1 MNYNE
6 TSQWAADL
14 GSGYSSI
21 RPLGEGGM
29 GTLYRAHKDS
39 LDVDVVIK
47 RVKQKFKGRMDERAE
62 ANILKT
68 LKHKYLPRIYDVIES
83 PSGYVYTIMDM
94 IPGENMQNYVK
105 THGPVSQ
112 KLAYRWACQLCEVI
126 AYLHSQVPPIL
137 HCDIKPSNIMI
148 TPNEDICVIDFNTSL
163 VFSKGVLAIGATPG
177 YAAPEQYTRPGASPD
192 TIETVPLEETMPLRG
207 YKDAFAYQNVRSNK
221 GPSGRGVSNS
231 VTAAQ
236 ATNAGG
242 YGTISKR
249 TDVYGIGATLYYAIT
264 GQQPGHSLK
273 DVRPIT
279 SYKLKFSRSFL
290 LIIARAMK
298 KRQEERFCDAQEML
312 RALQDIHAIDGRYKK
327 VVHSQRVVAAVS
339 LVLAVSG
346 TLAILFGVQ
355 RIGVERYAAYDALV
369 RKGRTAADEMRFDE
383 AEQDLQQAIAIY
395 DDQLEAY
402 VEQAVLLYRQ
412 GKYQECIDAVE
423 TTQSRELK
431 YYSRQSVAN
440 LYNVAAEAYYELESY
455 ESAATMYQ
463 KAIGYSPDILS
474 YYQGETT
481 ALIQLGDYS
490 GADEVLAEMAKAV
503 PDAEQSGAYQVVQS
517 ELLRKQ
523 GDLPDALDAARKAI
537 GSADGND
544 QLARAYRLAASICE
558 DIGDSMLSEEINL
571 LNQGIEQLPDGYY
584 NALAGQLASAYIR
597 QAEATGNPG
606 YQKDALRTYQQL
618 EKNGNTTLEVRL
630 NIAMLQYQLHD
641 FSKAIDGIFYP
652 YHEDLKDVFQEM
664 PLGNASAMMNQGLSI
679 WKGKWSGKGHATH
692 VSGIIGADFDNG
704 KGICGVAPNAKLYG
718 VDWSDSPLYR
728 TIDKK
733 KPTFGDGS
741 NLYCMKIAMLYLVVE
756 KQCQVI
762 NISQSAFGVEVRC
775 NASNNNDD
783 AINVINKFNEEFASF
798 LKYVRE
804 LSKMEFIICKCANN
818 DNNHDL
824 FFSKDADD
832 DFNLP
837 YILHHKK
844 FISISAARIRNV
856 LRDKATG
863 QYTIVFTPMI
873 SAQNGI
879 MDVFMSAES
888 QNYEASIVSATCVSC
903 PDLKVS
909 NNRISNLVFTANQPL
924 RIDIQLDYHDYC
936 SMEVK
941 AYGNQV

>member
-14 GSGYSSI
+14 GSGYSAI

-148 TPNEDICVIDFNTSL
+148 TPADDICVIDFNTSL

-221 GPSGRGVSNS
+221 DPSGRGVSNS

-290 LIIARAMK
+290 LIIARAMM

-474 YYQGETT
+474 YYQGEAT

-571 LNQGIEQLPDGYY
+571 LNQGIEQLPDRYY

-641 FSKAIDGIFYP
+641 FSKAMEMLQALKKDYP
-652 YHEDLKDVFQEM
+652 KDYRVYKWLAFVQGELDLQNGASYTKT
-664 PLGNASAMMNQGLSI
+664 LGYYETAAE
-679 WKGKWSGKGHATH
+679 
-692 VSGIIGADFDNG
+692 
-704 KGICGVAPNAKLYG
+704 
-718 VDWSDSPLYR
+718 LYR
-728 TIDKK
+728 AEQA
-733 KPTFGDGS
+733 S
-741 NLYCMKIAMLYLVVE
+741 
-756 KQCQVI
+756 
-762 NISQSAFGVEVRC
+762 GVYDPQMDELDRM
-775 NASNNNDD
+775 ARNNW
-783 AINVINKFNEEFASF
+783 
-798 LKYVRE
+798 
-804 LSKMEFIICKCANN
+804 
-818 DNNHDL
+818 
-824 FFSKDADD
+824 
-832 DFNLP
+832 
-837 YILHHKK
+837 
-844 FISISAARIRNV
+844 
-856 LRDKATG
+856 
-863 QYTIVFTPMI
+863 Q
-873 SAQNGI
+873 
-879 MDVFMSAES
+879 
-888 QNYEASIVSATCVSC
+888 
-903 PDLKVS
+903 
-909 NNRISNLVFTANQPL
+909 
-924 RIDIQLDYHDYC
+924 
-936 SMEVK
+936 
-941 AYGNQV
+941 

>member
-14 GSGYSSI
+14 GSGYSAI

-148 TPNEDICVIDFNTSL
+148 TPADDICVIDFNTSL

-221 GPSGRGVSNS
+221 DPSGRGVSNS

-290 LIIARAMK
+290 LIIARAMM

-474 YYQGETT
+474 YYQGEAT

-490 GADEVLAEMAKAV
+490 GADEVLAELAKAV

-641 FSKAIDGIFYP
+641 FSKAMEMLQALKKDYP
-652 YHEDLKDVFQEM
+652 KDYRVYKWLAFVQGELDLQNGASYTKT
-664 PLGNASAMMNQGLSI
+664 LGYYETAAE
-679 WKGKWSGKGHATH
+679 
-692 VSGIIGADFDNG
+692 
-704 KGICGVAPNAKLYG
+704 
-718 VDWSDSPLYR
+718 LYR
-728 TIDKK
+728 AEQA
-733 KPTFGDGS
+733 S
-741 NLYCMKIAMLYLVVE
+741 
-756 KQCQVI
+756 
-762 NISQSAFGVEVRC
+762 GVYDPQMDELDRM
-775 NASNNNDD
+775 ARNNW
-783 AINVINKFNEEFASF
+783 
-798 LKYVRE
+798 
-804 LSKMEFIICKCANN
+804 
-818 DNNHDL
+818 
-824 FFSKDADD
+824 
-832 DFNLP
+832 
-837 YILHHKK
+837 
-844 FISISAARIRNV
+844 
-856 LRDKATG
+856 
-863 QYTIVFTPMI
+863 Q
-873 SAQNGI
+873 
-879 MDVFMSAES
+879 
-888 QNYEASIVSATCVSC
+888 
-903 PDLKVS
+903 
-909 NNRISNLVFTANQPL
+909 
-924 RIDIQLDYHDYC
+924 
-936 SMEVK
+936 
-941 AYGNQV
+941 

>member
-290 LIIARAMK
+290 LIIARAMM

-455 ESAATMYQ
+455 ESAAMMYQ

-474 YYQGETT
+474 Y
-481 ALIQLGDYS
+481 
-490 GADEVLAEMAKAV
+490 
-503 PDAEQSGAYQVVQS
+503 
-517 ELLRKQ
+517 
-523 GDLPDALDAARKAI
+523 
-537 GSADGND
+537 
-544 QLARAYRLAASICE
+544 
-558 DIGDSMLSEEINL
+558 
-571 LNQGIEQLPDGYY
+571 
-584 NALAGQLASAYIR
+584 
-597 QAEATGNPG
+597 
-606 YQKDALRTYQQL
+606 
-618 EKNGNTTLEVRL
+618 
-630 NIAMLQYQLHD
+630 
-641 FSKAIDGIFYP
+641 
-652 YHEDLKDVFQEM
+652 
-664 PLGNASAMMNQGLSI
+664 
-679 WKGKWSGKGHATH
+679 
-692 VSGIIGADFDNG
+692 
-704 KGICGVAPNAKLYG
+704 
-718 VDWSDSPLYR
+718 
-728 TIDKK
+728 
-733 KPTFGDGS
+733 
-741 NLYCMKIAMLYLVVE
+741 
-756 KQCQVI
+756 
-762 NISQSAFGVEVRC
+762 
-775 NASNNNDD
+775 
-783 AINVINKFNEEFASF
+783 
-798 LKYVRE
+798 
-804 LSKMEFIICKCANN
+804 
-818 DNNHDL
+818 
-824 FFSKDADD
+824 
-832 DFNLP
+832 
-837 YILHHKK
+837 
-844 FISISAARIRNV
+844 
-856 LRDKATG
+856 
-863 QYTIVFTPMI
+863 
-873 SAQNGI
+873 
-879 MDVFMSAES
+879 
-888 QNYEASIVSATCVSC
+888 
-903 PDLKVS
+903 
-909 NNRISNLVFTANQPL
+909 
-924 RIDIQLDYHDYC
+924 
-936 SMEVK
+936 
-941 AYGNQV
+941 

>member
-474 YYQGETT
+474 YYQGEAT

-584 NALAGQLASAYIR
+584 NALAGQLTSAYIR

-641 FSKAIDGIFYP
+641 FSKAMEMLQALKKDYP
-652 YHEDLKDVFQEM
+652 KDYRVYKWLAFVQGELDLQNGASYTKT
-664 PLGNASAMMNQGLSI
+664 LGYYETAAE
-679 WKGKWSGKGHATH
+679 
-692 VSGIIGADFDNG
+692 
-704 KGICGVAPNAKLYG
+704 
-718 VDWSDSPLYR
+718 LYR
-728 TIDKK
+728 AEQA
-733 KPTFGDGS
+733 S
-741 NLYCMKIAMLYLVVE
+741 
-756 KQCQVI
+756 
-762 NISQSAFGVEVRC
+762 GVYDPQMDELDRM
-775 NASNNNDD
+775 ARNNW
-783 AINVINKFNEEFASF
+783 
-798 LKYVRE
+798 
-804 LSKMEFIICKCANN
+804 
-818 DNNHDL
+818 
-824 FFSKDADD
+824 
-832 DFNLP
+832 
-837 YILHHKK
+837 
-844 FISISAARIRNV
+844 
-856 LRDKATG
+856 
-863 QYTIVFTPMI
+863 Q
-873 SAQNGI
+873 
-879 MDVFMSAES
+879 
-888 QNYEASIVSATCVSC
+888 
-903 PDLKVS
+903 
-909 NNRISNLVFTANQPL
+909 
-924 RIDIQLDYHDYC
+924 
-936 SMEVK
+936 
-941 AYGNQV
+941 

>member
-14 GSGYSSI
+14 GSGYSAI

-148 TPNEDICVIDFNTSL
+148 TPAGDICVIDFNTSL

-221 GPSGRGVSNS
+221 DPSGRGVSNS

-290 LIIARAMK
+290 LIIARAMM

-474 YYQGETT
+474 YYQGEAT

-641 FSKAIDGIFYP
+641 FSKAMEMLKALKKDYP
-652 YHEDLKDVFQEM
+652 KDYRVYKWLAFVQGELDLQNGASYTKT
-664 PLGNASAMMNQGLSI
+664 LGYYETAAE
-679 WKGKWSGKGHATH
+679 
-692 VSGIIGADFDNG
+692 
-704 KGICGVAPNAKLYG
+704 
-718 VDWSDSPLYR
+718 LYR
-728 TIDKK
+728 AEQA
-733 KPTFGDGS
+733 S
-741 NLYCMKIAMLYLVVE
+741 
-756 KQCQVI
+756 
-762 NISQSAFGVEVRC
+762 GVYDPQMDELDRM
-775 NASNNNDD
+775 ARNNW
-783 AINVINKFNEEFASF
+783 
-798 LKYVRE
+798 
-804 LSKMEFIICKCANN
+804 
-818 DNNHDL
+818 
-824 FFSKDADD
+824 
-832 DFNLP
+832 
-837 YILHHKK
+837 
-844 FISISAARIRNV
+844 
-856 LRDKATG
+856 
-863 QYTIVFTPMI
+863 Q
-873 SAQNGI
+873 
-879 MDVFMSAES
+879 
-888 QNYEASIVSATCVSC
+888 
-903 PDLKVS
+903 
-909 NNRISNLVFTANQPL
+909 
-924 RIDIQLDYHDYC
+924 
-936 SMEVK
+936 
-941 AYGNQV
+941 

>member
-148 TPNEDICVIDFNTSL
+148 TPADDICVIDFNTSL

-221 GPSGRGVSNS
+221 DPSGRGVSNS

-290 LIIARAMK
+290 LIIARAMM

-474 YYQGETT
+474 YYQGEAT

-641 FSKAIDGIFYP
+641 FSKAMEMLQALKKDYP
-652 YHEDLKDVFQEM
+652 KDYRVYKWLAFVQGELDLQNGASYTKT
-664 PLGNASAMMNQGLSI
+664 LGYYETAAE
-679 WKGKWSGKGHATH
+679 
-692 VSGIIGADFDNG
+692 
-704 KGICGVAPNAKLYG
+704 
-718 VDWSDSPLYR
+718 LYR
-728 TIDKK
+728 AEQA
-733 KPTFGDGS
+733 S
-741 NLYCMKIAMLYLVVE
+741 
-756 KQCQVI
+756 
-762 NISQSAFGVEVRC
+762 GVYDPQMDELDRM
-775 NASNNNDD
+775 ARNNW
-783 AINVINKFNEEFASF
+783 
-798 LKYVRE
+798 
-804 LSKMEFIICKCANN
+804 
-818 DNNHDL
+818 
-824 FFSKDADD
+824 
-832 DFNLP
+832 
-837 YILHHKK
+837 
-844 FISISAARIRNV
+844 
-856 LRDKATG
+856 
-863 QYTIVFTPMI
+863 Q
-873 SAQNGI
+873 
-879 MDVFMSAES
+879 
-888 QNYEASIVSATCVSC
+888 
-903 PDLKVS
+903 
-909 NNRISNLVFTANQPL
+909 
-924 RIDIQLDYHDYC
+924 
-936 SMEVK
+936 
-941 AYGNQV
+941 

>member
-148 TPNEDICVIDFNTSL
+148 TPAGDICVIDFNTSL

-221 GPSGRGVSNS
+221 DPSGRGVSNS

-290 LIIARAMK
+290 LIIARAMM

-474 YYQGETT
+474 YYQGEAT

-584 NALAGQLASAYIR
+584 NARAGQLASAYIR

-641 FSKAIDGIFYP
+641 FSKAMEMLQALKKDYP
-652 YHEDLKDVFQEM
+652 KDYRVYKWLAFVQGELDLQNGASYTKT
-664 PLGNASAMMNQGLSI
+664 LGYYETAAE
-679 WKGKWSGKGHATH
+679 
-692 VSGIIGADFDNG
+692 
-704 KGICGVAPNAKLYG
+704 
-718 VDWSDSPLYR
+718 LYR
-728 TIDKK
+728 AEQA
-733 KPTFGDGS
+733 S
-741 NLYCMKIAMLYLVVE
+741 
-756 KQCQVI
+756 
-762 NISQSAFGVEVRC
+762 GVYDPQMDELDRM
-775 NASNNNDD
+775 ARNNW
-783 AINVINKFNEEFASF
+783 
-798 LKYVRE
+798 
-804 LSKMEFIICKCANN
+804 
-818 DNNHDL
+818 
-824 FFSKDADD
+824 
-832 DFNLP
+832 
-837 YILHHKK
+837 
-844 FISISAARIRNV
+844 
-856 LRDKATG
+856 
-863 QYTIVFTPMI
+863 Q
-873 SAQNGI
+873 
-879 MDVFMSAES
+879 
-888 QNYEASIVSATCVSC
+888 
-903 PDLKVS
+903 
-909 NNRISNLVFTANQPL
+909 
-924 RIDIQLDYHDYC
+924 
-936 SMEVK
+936 
-941 AYGNQV
+941 

>member
-14 GSGYSSI
+14 GSGYSAI

-148 TPNEDICVIDFNTSL
+148 TPAGDICVIDFNTSL

-221 GPSGRGVSNS
+221 DPSGRGVSNS

-290 LIIARAMK
+290 LIIARAMM

-463 KAIGYSPDILS
+463 KAIGYSPDSLS
-474 YYQGETT
+474 YYQGEAT

-641 FSKAIDGIFYP
+641 FSKAMEMLQALKKDYP
-652 YHEDLKDVFQEM
+652 KDYRVYKWLAFVQGELDLQNGASYTKT
-664 PLGNASAMMNQGLSI
+664 LGYYETAAE
-679 WKGKWSGKGHATH
+679 
-692 VSGIIGADFDNG
+692 
-704 KGICGVAPNAKLYG
+704 
-718 VDWSDSPLYR
+718 LYR
-728 TIDKK
+728 AEQA
-733 KPTFGDGS
+733 S
-741 NLYCMKIAMLYLVVE
+741 
-756 KQCQVI
+756 
-762 NISQSAFGVEVRC
+762 GVYDPQMDELDRM
-775 NASNNNDD
+775 ARNNW
-783 AINVINKFNEEFASF
+783 
-798 LKYVRE
+798 
-804 LSKMEFIICKCANN
+804 
-818 DNNHDL
+818 
-824 FFSKDADD
+824 
-832 DFNLP
+832 
-837 YILHHKK
+837 
-844 FISISAARIRNV
+844 
-856 LRDKATG
+856 
-863 QYTIVFTPMI
+863 Q
-873 SAQNGI
+873 
-879 MDVFMSAES
+879 
-888 QNYEASIVSATCVSC
+888 
-903 PDLKVS
+903 
-909 NNRISNLVFTANQPL
+909 
-924 RIDIQLDYHDYC
+924 
-936 SMEVK
+936 
-941 AYGNQV
+941 

>member
-14 GSGYSSI
+14 GSGYSAI

-105 THGPVSQ
+105 THGPVNQ

-148 TPNEDICVIDFNTSL
+148 TPAGDICVIDFNTSL

-221 GPSGRGVSNS
+221 DPSGRGVSNS

-290 LIIARAMK
+290 LIIARAMM

-474 YYQGETT
+474 YYQGEAT

-641 FSKAIDGIFYP
+641 FSKAMEMLQALKKDYP
-652 YHEDLKDVFQEM
+652 KDYRVYKWLAFVQGELDLQNGASYTKT
-664 PLGNASAMMNQGLSI
+664 LGYYETAAE
-679 WKGKWSGKGHATH
+679 
-692 VSGIIGADFDNG
+692 
-704 KGICGVAPNAKLYG
+704 
-718 VDWSDSPLYR
+718 LYR
-728 TIDKK
+728 AEQA
-733 KPTFGDGS
+733 S
-741 NLYCMKIAMLYLVVE
+741 
-756 KQCQVI
+756 
-762 NISQSAFGVEVRC
+762 GVYDPQMDELDRM
-775 NASNNNDD
+775 ARNNW
-783 AINVINKFNEEFASF
+783 
-798 LKYVRE
+798 
-804 LSKMEFIICKCANN
+804 
-818 DNNHDL
+818 
-824 FFSKDADD
+824 
-832 DFNLP
+832 
-837 YILHHKK
+837 
-844 FISISAARIRNV
+844 
-856 LRDKATG
+856 
-863 QYTIVFTPMI
+863 Q
-873 SAQNGI
+873 
-879 MDVFMSAES
+879 
-888 QNYEASIVSATCVSC
+888 
-903 PDLKVS
+903 
-909 NNRISNLVFTANQPL
+909 
-924 RIDIQLDYHDYC
+924 
-936 SMEVK
+936 
-941 AYGNQV
+941 

>member
-14 GSGYSSI
+14 GSGYSAI

-148 TPNEDICVIDFNTSL
+148 TPADDICVIDFNTSL

-221 GPSGRGVSNS
+221 DPSGRGVSNS

-290 LIIARAMK
+290 LIIARAMM

-474 YYQGETT
+474 YYQGEAT

-641 FSKAIDGIFYP
+641 FSKAMEMLQALKKDYP
-652 YHEDLKDVFQEM
+652 KDYRVYKWLAFVPGELDLQNGASYTKT
-664 PLGNASAMMNQGLSI
+664 LGYYETAAE
-679 WKGKWSGKGHATH
+679 
-692 VSGIIGADFDNG
+692 
-704 KGICGVAPNAKLYG
+704 
-718 VDWSDSPLYR
+718 LYR
-728 TIDKK
+728 AEQA
-733 KPTFGDGS
+733 S
-741 NLYCMKIAMLYLVVE
+741 
-756 KQCQVI
+756 
-762 NISQSAFGVEVRC
+762 GVYDPQMDELDRM
-775 NASNNNDD
+775 ARNNW
-783 AINVINKFNEEFASF
+783 
-798 LKYVRE
+798 
-804 LSKMEFIICKCANN
+804 
-818 DNNHDL
+818 
-824 FFSKDADD
+824 
-832 DFNLP
+832 
-837 YILHHKK
+837 
-844 FISISAARIRNV
+844 
-856 LRDKATG
+856 
-863 QYTIVFTPMI
+863 Q
-873 SAQNGI
+873 
-879 MDVFMSAES
+879 
-888 QNYEASIVSATCVSC
+888 
-903 PDLKVS
+903 
-909 NNRISNLVFTANQPL
+909 
-924 RIDIQLDYHDYC
+924 
-936 SMEVK
+936 
-941 AYGNQV
+941 

>member
-14 GSGYSSI
+14 GSGYSAI

-137 HCDIKPSNIMI
+137 HSDIKPSNIMI
-148 TPNEDICVIDFNTSL
+148 TPAGDICVIDFNTSL

-221 GPSGRGVSNS
+221 DPSGRGVSNS

-290 LIIARAMK
+290 LIIARAMM

-474 YYQGETT
+474 YYQGEAT

-641 FSKAIDGIFYP
+641 FSKAMEMLQALKKDYP
-652 YHEDLKDVFQEM
+652 KDYRVYKWLAFVQGELDLQNGASYTKT
-664 PLGNASAMMNQGLSI
+664 LGYYETAAE
-679 WKGKWSGKGHATH
+679 
-692 VSGIIGADFDNG
+692 
-704 KGICGVAPNAKLYG
+704 
-718 VDWSDSPLYR
+718 LYR
-728 TIDKK
+728 AEQA
-733 KPTFGDGS
+733 S
-741 NLYCMKIAMLYLVVE
+741 
-756 KQCQVI
+756 
-762 NISQSAFGVEVRC
+762 GVYDPQMDELDRM
-775 NASNNNDD
+775 ARNNW
-783 AINVINKFNEEFASF
+783 
-798 LKYVRE
+798 
-804 LSKMEFIICKCANN
+804 
-818 DNNHDL
+818 
-824 FFSKDADD
+824 
-832 DFNLP
+832 
-837 YILHHKK
+837 
-844 FISISAARIRNV
+844 
-856 LRDKATG
+856 
-863 QYTIVFTPMI
+863 Q
-873 SAQNGI
+873 
-879 MDVFMSAES
+879 
-888 QNYEASIVSATCVSC
+888 
-903 PDLKVS
+903 
-909 NNRISNLVFTANQPL
+909 
-924 RIDIQLDYHDYC
+924 
-936 SMEVK
+936 
-941 AYGNQV
+941 

>member
-14 GSGYSSI
+14 GSGYSAI

-68 LKHKYLPRIYDVIES
+68 LKHKYLPCIYDVIES

-148 TPNEDICVIDFNTSL
+148 TPADDICVIDFNTSL

-221 GPSGRGVSNS
+221 DPSGRGVSNS

-290 LIIARAMK
+290 LIIARAMM

-474 YYQGETT
+474 YYQGEAT

-641 FSKAIDGIFYP
+641 FSKAMEMLQALKKDYP
-652 YHEDLKDVFQEM
+652 KDYRVYKWLAFVQGELDLQNGASYTKT
-664 PLGNASAMMNQGLSI
+664 LGYYETAAE
-679 WKGKWSGKGHATH
+679 
-692 VSGIIGADFDNG
+692 
-704 KGICGVAPNAKLYG
+704 
-718 VDWSDSPLYR
+718 LYR
-728 TIDKK
+728 AEQA
-733 KPTFGDGS
+733 S
-741 NLYCMKIAMLYLVVE
+741 
-756 KQCQVI
+756 
-762 NISQSAFGVEVRC
+762 GVYDPQMDELDRM
-775 NASNNNDD
+775 ARNNW
-783 AINVINKFNEEFASF
+783 
-798 LKYVRE
+798 
-804 LSKMEFIICKCANN
+804 
-818 DNNHDL
+818 
-824 FFSKDADD
+824 
-832 DFNLP
+832 
-837 YILHHKK
+837 
-844 FISISAARIRNV
+844 
-856 LRDKATG
+856 
-863 QYTIVFTPMI
+863 Q
-873 SAQNGI
+873 
-879 MDVFMSAES
+879 
-888 QNYEASIVSATCVSC
+888 
-903 PDLKVS
+903 
-909 NNRISNLVFTANQPL
+909 
-924 RIDIQLDYHDYC
+924 
-936 SMEVK
+936 
-941 AYGNQV
+941 

>member
-14 GSGYSSI
+14 GSGYSAI

-148 TPNEDICVIDFNTSL
+148 TPADDICVIDFNTSL

-221 GPSGRGVSNS
+221 DPSGRGVSNS

-290 LIIARAMK
+290 LIIARAMM

-474 YYQGETT
+474 YYQGEAT

-641 FSKAIDGIFYP
+641 FSKAMEMLQALKKDYP
-652 YHEDLKDVFQEM
+652 KDYRVYKWLAFVQDELDLQNGASYTKT
-664 PLGNASAMMNQGLSI
+664 LGYYETAAE
-679 WKGKWSGKGHATH
+679 
-692 VSGIIGADFDNG
+692 
-704 KGICGVAPNAKLYG
+704 
-718 VDWSDSPLYR
+718 LYR
-728 TIDKK
+728 AEQA
-733 KPTFGDGS
+733 S
-741 NLYCMKIAMLYLVVE
+741 
-756 KQCQVI
+756 
-762 NISQSAFGVEVRC
+762 GVYDPQMDELDRM
-775 NASNNNDD
+775 ARNNW
-783 AINVINKFNEEFASF
+783 
-798 LKYVRE
+798 
-804 LSKMEFIICKCANN
+804 
-818 DNNHDL
+818 
-824 FFSKDADD
+824 
-832 DFNLP
+832 
-837 YILHHKK
+837 
-844 FISISAARIRNV
+844 
-856 LRDKATG
+856 
-863 QYTIVFTPMI
+863 Q
-873 SAQNGI
+873 
-879 MDVFMSAES
+879 
-888 QNYEASIVSATCVSC
+888 
-903 PDLKVS
+903 
-909 NNRISNLVFTANQPL
+909 
-924 RIDIQLDYHDYC
+924 
-936 SMEVK
+936 
-941 AYGNQV
+941 

>member
-14 GSGYSSI
+14 GSGYSAI

-148 TPNEDICVIDFNTSL
+148 TPADDICVIDFNTSL

-221 GPSGRGVSNS
+221 DPSGRGVSNS

-290 LIIARAMK
+290 LIIARAMM

-474 YYQGETT
+474 YYQGEAT

-523 GDLPDALDAARKAI
+523 GDLPDALDAVRKAI

-641 FSKAIDGIFYP
+641 FSKAMEMLQALKKDYP
-652 YHEDLKDVFQEM
+652 KDYRVYKWLAFVQGELDLQNGASYTKT
-664 PLGNASAMMNQGLSI
+664 LGYYETAAE
-679 WKGKWSGKGHATH
+679 
-692 VSGIIGADFDNG
+692 
-704 KGICGVAPNAKLYG
+704 
-718 VDWSDSPLYR
+718 LYR
-728 TIDKK
+728 AEQA
-733 KPTFGDGS
+733 S
-741 NLYCMKIAMLYLVVE
+741 
-756 KQCQVI
+756 
-762 NISQSAFGVEVRC
+762 GVYDPQMDELDRM
-775 NASNNNDD
+775 ARNNW
-783 AINVINKFNEEFASF
+783 
-798 LKYVRE
+798 
-804 LSKMEFIICKCANN
+804 
-818 DNNHDL
+818 
-824 FFSKDADD
+824 
-832 DFNLP
+832 
-837 YILHHKK
+837 
-844 FISISAARIRNV
+844 
-856 LRDKATG
+856 
-863 QYTIVFTPMI
+863 Q
-873 SAQNGI
+873 
-879 MDVFMSAES
+879 
-888 QNYEASIVSATCVSC
+888 
-903 PDLKVS
+903 
-909 NNRISNLVFTANQPL
+909 
-924 RIDIQLDYHDYC
+924 
-936 SMEVK
+936 
-941 AYGNQV
+941 

>member
-14 GSGYSSI
+14 GSGYSAI

-83 PSGYVYTIMDM
+83 PSGYVHTIMDM

-148 TPNEDICVIDFNTSL
+148 TPAGDICVIDFNTSL

-221 GPSGRGVSNS
+221 DPSGRGVSNS

-290 LIIARAMK
+290 LIIARAMM

-474 YYQGETT
+474 YYQGEAT

-641 FSKAIDGIFYP
+641 FSKAMEMLQALKKDYP
-652 YHEDLKDVFQEM
+652 KDYRVYKWLAFVQGELDLQNGASYTKT
-664 PLGNASAMMNQGLSI
+664 LGYYETAAE
-679 WKGKWSGKGHATH
+679 
-692 VSGIIGADFDNG
+692 
-704 KGICGVAPNAKLYG
+704 
-718 VDWSDSPLYR
+718 LYR
-728 TIDKK
+728 AEQA
-733 KPTFGDGS
+733 S
-741 NLYCMKIAMLYLVVE
+741 
-756 KQCQVI
+756 
-762 NISQSAFGVEVRC
+762 GVYDPQMDELDRM
-775 NASNNNDD
+775 ARNNW
-783 AINVINKFNEEFASF
+783 
-798 LKYVRE
+798 
-804 LSKMEFIICKCANN
+804 
-818 DNNHDL
+818 
-824 FFSKDADD
+824 
-832 DFNLP
+832 
-837 YILHHKK
+837 
-844 FISISAARIRNV
+844 
-856 LRDKATG
+856 
-863 QYTIVFTPMI
+863 Q
-873 SAQNGI
+873 
-879 MDVFMSAES
+879 
-888 QNYEASIVSATCVSC
+888 
-903 PDLKVS
+903 
-909 NNRISNLVFTANQPL
+909 
-924 RIDIQLDYHDYC
+924 
-936 SMEVK
+936 
-941 AYGNQV
+941 

>member
-1 MNYNE
+1 MCMNYNE

-14 GSGYSSI
+14 GSGYSAI

-148 TPNEDICVIDFNTSL
+148 TPADDICVIDFNTSL

-221 GPSGRGVSNS
+221 DPSGRGVSNS

-273 DVRPIT
+273 DVQPIT

-290 LIIARAMK
+290 LIIARAMM

-474 YYQGETT
+474 YYQGEAT

-641 FSKAIDGIFYP
+641 FSKAMEMLQALKKDYP
-652 YHEDLKDVFQEM
+652 KDYRVYKWLAFVQGELDLQNGASYTKT
-664 PLGNASAMMNQGLSI
+664 LGYYETAAE
-679 WKGKWSGKGHATH
+679 
-692 VSGIIGADFDNG
+692 
-704 KGICGVAPNAKLYG
+704 
-718 VDWSDSPLYR
+718 LYR
-728 TIDKK
+728 AEQA
-733 KPTFGDGS
+733 S
-741 NLYCMKIAMLYLVVE
+741 
-756 KQCQVI
+756 
-762 NISQSAFGVEVRC
+762 GVYDPQMDELDRM
-775 NASNNNDD
+775 ARNNW
-783 AINVINKFNEEFASF
+783 
-798 LKYVRE
+798 
-804 LSKMEFIICKCANN
+804 
-818 DNNHDL
+818 
-824 FFSKDADD
+824 
-832 DFNLP
+832 
-837 YILHHKK
+837 
-844 FISISAARIRNV
+844 
-856 LRDKATG
+856 
-863 QYTIVFTPMI
+863 Q
-873 SAQNGI
+873 
-879 MDVFMSAES
+879 
-888 QNYEASIVSATCVSC
+888 
-903 PDLKVS
+903 
-909 NNRISNLVFTANQPL
+909 
-924 RIDIQLDYHDYC
+924 
-936 SMEVK
+936 
-941 AYGNQV
+941 

>member
-14 GSGYSSI
+14 GSGYSAI

-39 LDVDVVIK
+39 LDVDVIIK

-148 TPNEDICVIDFNTSL
+148 TPAGDICVIDFNTSL

-221 GPSGRGVSNS
+221 DPSGRGVSNS

-290 LIIARAMK
+290 LIIARAMM

-474 YYQGETT
+474 YYQGEAT

-503 PDAEQSGAYQVVQS
+503 PDAEQSGAYRVVQS

-641 FSKAIDGIFYP
+641 FSKAMEMLQALKKDYP
-652 YHEDLKDVFQEM
+652 KDYRVYKWLAFVQGELDLQNGASYTKT
-664 PLGNASAMMNQGLSI
+664 LGYYETAAE
-679 WKGKWSGKGHATH
+679 
-692 VSGIIGADFDNG
+692 
-704 KGICGVAPNAKLYG
+704 
-718 VDWSDSPLYR
+718 LYR
-728 TIDKK
+728 AEQA
-733 KPTFGDGS
+733 S
-741 NLYCMKIAMLYLVVE
+741 
-756 KQCQVI
+756 
-762 NISQSAFGVEVRC
+762 GVYDPQMDELDRM
-775 NASNNNDD
+775 ARNNW
-783 AINVINKFNEEFASF
+783 
-798 LKYVRE
+798 
-804 LSKMEFIICKCANN
+804 
-818 DNNHDL
+818 
-824 FFSKDADD
+824 
-832 DFNLP
+832 
-837 YILHHKK
+837 
-844 FISISAARIRNV
+844 
-856 LRDKATG
+856 
-863 QYTIVFTPMI
+863 Q
-873 SAQNGI
+873 
-879 MDVFMSAES
+879 
-888 QNYEASIVSATCVSC
+888 
-903 PDLKVS
+903 
-909 NNRISNLVFTANQPL
+909 
-924 RIDIQLDYHDYC
+924 
-936 SMEVK
+936 
-941 AYGNQV
+941 

>member
-14 GSGYSSI
+14 GSGYSAI

-148 TPNEDICVIDFNTSL
+148 TPAGDICVIDFNTSL

-207 YKDAFAYQNVRSNK
+207 YKDAFAYQNVRFNK
-221 GPSGRGVSNS
+221 DPSGRGVSNS

-290 LIIARAMK
+290 LIIARAMM

-474 YYQGETT
+474 YYQGEAT

-641 FSKAIDGIFYP
+641 FSKAMEMLQALKKDYP
-652 YHEDLKDVFQEM
+652 KDYRVYKWLAFVQGELDLQNGASYTKT
-664 PLGNASAMMNQGLSI
+664 LGYYETAAE
-679 WKGKWSGKGHATH
+679 
-692 VSGIIGADFDNG
+692 
-704 KGICGVAPNAKLYG
+704 
-718 VDWSDSPLYR
+718 LYR
-728 TIDKK
+728 AEQA
-733 KPTFGDGS
+733 S
-741 NLYCMKIAMLYLVVE
+741 
-756 KQCQVI
+756 
-762 NISQSAFGVEVRC
+762 GVYDPQMDELDRM
-775 NASNNNDD
+775 ARNNW
-783 AINVINKFNEEFASF
+783 
-798 LKYVRE
+798 
-804 LSKMEFIICKCANN
+804 
-818 DNNHDL
+818 
-824 FFSKDADD
+824 
-832 DFNLP
+832 
-837 YILHHKK
+837 
-844 FISISAARIRNV
+844 
-856 LRDKATG
+856 
-863 QYTIVFTPMI
+863 Q
-873 SAQNGI
+873 
-879 MDVFMSAES
+879 
-888 QNYEASIVSATCVSC
+888 
-903 PDLKVS
+903 
-909 NNRISNLVFTANQPL
+909 
-924 RIDIQLDYHDYC
+924 
-936 SMEVK
+936 
-941 AYGNQV
+941 

>member
-14 GSGYSSI
+14 GSGYSAI

-148 TPNEDICVIDFNTSL
+148 APADDICVIDFNTSL

-221 GPSGRGVSNS
+221 DPSGRGVSNS

-290 LIIARAMK
+290 LIIARAMM

-474 YYQGETT
+474 YYQGEAT

-641 FSKAIDGIFYP
+641 FSKAMEMLQALKKDYP
-652 YHEDLKDVFQEM
+652 KDYRVYKWLAFVQGELDLQNGASYTKT
-664 PLGNASAMMNQGLSI
+664 LGYYETAAE
-679 WKGKWSGKGHATH
+679 
-692 VSGIIGADFDNG
+692 
-704 KGICGVAPNAKLYG
+704 
-718 VDWSDSPLYR
+718 LYR
-728 TIDKK
+728 AEQA
-733 KPTFGDGS
+733 S
-741 NLYCMKIAMLYLVVE
+741 
-756 KQCQVI
+756 
-762 NISQSAFGVEVRC
+762 GVYDPQMDELDRM
-775 NASNNNDD
+775 ARNNW
-783 AINVINKFNEEFASF
+783 
-798 LKYVRE
+798 
-804 LSKMEFIICKCANN
+804 
-818 DNNHDL
+818 
-824 FFSKDADD
+824 
-832 DFNLP
+832 
-837 YILHHKK
+837 
-844 FISISAARIRNV
+844 
-856 LRDKATG
+856 
-863 QYTIVFTPMI
+863 Q
-873 SAQNGI
+873 
-879 MDVFMSAES
+879 
-888 QNYEASIVSATCVSC
+888 
-903 PDLKVS
+903 
-909 NNRISNLVFTANQPL
+909 
-924 RIDIQLDYHDYC
+924 
-936 SMEVK
+936 
-941 AYGNQV
+941 

>member
-14 GSGYSSI
+14 GSGYSAI

-148 TPNEDICVIDFNTSL
+148 TPAGDICVIDFNTSL

-192 TIETVPLEETMPLRG
+192 TIETVSLEETMPLRG

-221 GPSGRGVSNS
+221 DPSGRGVSNS

-290 LIIARAMK
+290 LIIARAMM

-474 YYQGETT
+474 YYQGEAT

-641 FSKAIDGIFYP
+641 FSKAMEMLQALKKDYP
-652 YHEDLKDVFQEM
+652 KDYRVYKWLAFVQGELDLQNGASYTKT
-664 PLGNASAMMNQGLSI
+664 LGYYETAAE
-679 WKGKWSGKGHATH
+679 
-692 VSGIIGADFDNG
+692 
-704 KGICGVAPNAKLYG
+704 
-718 VDWSDSPLYR
+718 LYR
-728 TIDKK
+728 AEQA
-733 KPTFGDGS
+733 S
-741 NLYCMKIAMLYLVVE
+741 
-756 KQCQVI
+756 
-762 NISQSAFGVEVRC
+762 GVYDPQMDELDRM
-775 NASNNNDD
+775 ARNNW
-783 AINVINKFNEEFASF
+783 
-798 LKYVRE
+798 
-804 LSKMEFIICKCANN
+804 
-818 DNNHDL
+818 
-824 FFSKDADD
+824 
-832 DFNLP
+832 
-837 YILHHKK
+837 
-844 FISISAARIRNV
+844 
-856 LRDKATG
+856 
-863 QYTIVFTPMI
+863 Q
-873 SAQNGI
+873 
-879 MDVFMSAES
+879 
-888 QNYEASIVSATCVSC
+888 
-903 PDLKVS
+903 
-909 NNRISNLVFTANQPL
+909 
-924 RIDIQLDYHDYC
+924 
-936 SMEVK
+936 
-941 AYGNQV
+941 

>member
-14 GSGYSSI
+14 GSGYSAI

-148 TPNEDICVIDFNTSL
+148 TPADDICVIDFNTSL

-221 GPSGRGVSNS
+221 DPSGRGVSNS

-290 LIIARAMK
+290 LIIARAMM

-474 YYQGETT
+474 YYQGEAT

-571 LNQGIEQLPDGYY
+571 LNHGIEQLPDGYY

-641 FSKAIDGIFYP
+641 FSKAMEMLQALKKDYP
-652 YHEDLKDVFQEM
+652 KDYRVYKWLAFVQGELDLQNGASYTKT
-664 PLGNASAMMNQGLSI
+664 LGYYETAAE
-679 WKGKWSGKGHATH
+679 
-692 VSGIIGADFDNG
+692 
-704 KGICGVAPNAKLYG
+704 
-718 VDWSDSPLYR
+718 LYR
-728 TIDKK
+728 AEQA
-733 KPTFGDGS
+733 S
-741 NLYCMKIAMLYLVVE
+741 
-756 KQCQVI
+756 
-762 NISQSAFGVEVRC
+762 GVYDPQMDELDRM
-775 NASNNNDD
+775 ARNNW
-783 AINVINKFNEEFASF
+783 
-798 LKYVRE
+798 
-804 LSKMEFIICKCANN
+804 
-818 DNNHDL
+818 
-824 FFSKDADD
+824 
-832 DFNLP
+832 
-837 YILHHKK
+837 
-844 FISISAARIRNV
+844 
-856 LRDKATG
+856 
-863 QYTIVFTPMI
+863 Q
-873 SAQNGI
+873 
-879 MDVFMSAES
+879 
-888 QNYEASIVSATCVSC
+888 
-903 PDLKVS
+903 
-909 NNRISNLVFTANQPL
+909 
-924 RIDIQLDYHDYC
+924 
-936 SMEVK
+936 
-941 AYGNQV
+941 

>member
-14 GSGYSSI
+14 GSGYSAI

-148 TPNEDICVIDFNTSL
+148 TPADDICVIDFNTSL

-221 GPSGRGVSNS
+221 DPSGRGVSNS

-290 LIIARAMK
+290 LIIARAMM

-383 AEQDLQQAIAIY
+383 AEQVLQQAIAIY

-474 YYQGETT
+474 YYQGEAT

-641 FSKAIDGIFYP
+641 FSKAMEMLQALKKDYP
-652 YHEDLKDVFQEM
+652 KDYRVYKWLAFVQGELDLQNGASYTKT
-664 PLGNASAMMNQGLSI
+664 LGYYETAAE
-679 WKGKWSGKGHATH
+679 
-692 VSGIIGADFDNG
+692 
-704 KGICGVAPNAKLYG
+704 
-718 VDWSDSPLYR
+718 LYR
-728 TIDKK
+728 AEQA
-733 KPTFGDGS
+733 S
-741 NLYCMKIAMLYLVVE
+741 
-756 KQCQVI
+756 
-762 NISQSAFGVEVRC
+762 GVYDPQMDELDRM
-775 NASNNNDD
+775 ARNNW
-783 AINVINKFNEEFASF
+783 
-798 LKYVRE
+798 
-804 LSKMEFIICKCANN
+804 
-818 DNNHDL
+818 
-824 FFSKDADD
+824 
-832 DFNLP
+832 
-837 YILHHKK
+837 
-844 FISISAARIRNV
+844 
-856 LRDKATG
+856 
-863 QYTIVFTPMI
+863 Q
-873 SAQNGI
+873 
-879 MDVFMSAES
+879 
-888 QNYEASIVSATCVSC
+888 
-903 PDLKVS
+903 
-909 NNRISNLVFTANQPL
+909 
-924 RIDIQLDYHDYC
+924 
-936 SMEVK
+936 
-941 AYGNQV
+941 

>member
-1 MNYNE
+1 MCMNYNE

-290 LIIARAMK
+290 LIIARAMM

-455 ESAATMYQ
+455 ESAAMMYQ

-474 YYQGETT
+474 YYQGEAT

-490 GADEVLAEMAKAV
+490 GADEVLAEMVKAV
-503 PDAEQSGAYQVVQS
+503 PDAEQSGAYRVVQS

-630 NIAMLQYQLHD
+630 NIAMLILETVKANVQL
-641 FSKAIDGIFYP
+641 KAAIGAQQHHIRIRHLLAGEHQPLTSCFFLIEHHALDRHAAEVLLILRVCVCDLGI
-652 YHEDLKDVFQEM
+652 VFQ
-664 PLGNASAMMNQGLSI
+664 S
-679 WKGKWSGKGHATH
+679 
-692 VSGIIGADFDNG
+692 
-704 KGICGVAPNAKLYG
+704 
-718 VDWSDSPLYR
+718 
-728 TIDKK
+728 
-733 KPTFGDGS
+733 
-741 NLYCMKIAMLYLVVE
+741 
-756 KQCQVI
+756 
-762 NISQSAFGVEVRC
+762 
-775 NASNNNDD
+775 
-783 AINVINKFNEEFASF
+783 
-798 LKYVRE
+798 
-804 LSKMEFIICKCANN
+804 
-818 DNNHDL
+818 
-824 FFSKDADD
+824 
-832 DFNLP
+832 
-837 YILHHKK
+837 
-844 FISISAARIRNV
+844 RNTV
-856 LRDKATG
+856 LRFLNFLRVMLE
-863 QYTIVFTPMI
+863 QLIFQTIFLVLVI
-873 SAQNGI
+873 RAQHLEPCYLHI
-879 MDVFMSAES
+879 QIHLF
-888 QNYEASIVSATCVSC
+888 
-903 PDLKVS
+903 PDARV
-909 NNRISNLVFTANQPL
+909 A
-924 RIDIQLDYHDYC
+924 C
-936 SMEVK
+936 
-941 AYGNQV
+941 A

>member
-290 LIIARAMK
+290 LIIARAMM

-474 YYQGETT
+474 YYQGEAT

-584 NALAGQLASAYIR
+584 NALAGQLASAHIR

-641 FSKAIDGIFYP
+641 FSKAMEMLQALKKDYP
-652 YHEDLKDVFQEM
+652 KDYRVYKWLAFVQGELDLQNGASYTKT
-664 PLGNASAMMNQGLSI
+664 LGYYETAAE
-679 WKGKWSGKGHATH
+679 
-692 VSGIIGADFDNG
+692 
-704 KGICGVAPNAKLYG
+704 
-718 VDWSDSPLYR
+718 LYR
-728 TIDKK
+728 AEQA
-733 KPTFGDGS
+733 S
-741 NLYCMKIAMLYLVVE
+741 
-756 KQCQVI
+756 
-762 NISQSAFGVEVRC
+762 GVYDPQMDELDRM
-775 NASNNNDD
+775 ARNNW
-783 AINVINKFNEEFASF
+783 
-798 LKYVRE
+798 
-804 LSKMEFIICKCANN
+804 
-818 DNNHDL
+818 
-824 FFSKDADD
+824 
-832 DFNLP
+832 
-837 YILHHKK
+837 
-844 FISISAARIRNV
+844 
-856 LRDKATG
+856 
-863 QYTIVFTPMI
+863 Q
-873 SAQNGI
+873 
-879 MDVFMSAES
+879 
-888 QNYEASIVSATCVSC
+888 
-903 PDLKVS
+903 
-909 NNRISNLVFTANQPL
+909 
-924 RIDIQLDYHDYC
+924 
-936 SMEVK
+936 
-941 AYGNQV
+941 

>member
-14 GSGYSSI
+14 GSGYSAI

-148 TPNEDICVIDFNTSL
+148 TPAGDICVIDFNTSL

-221 GPSGRGVSNS
+221 DPSGRGVSNS

-290 LIIARAMK
+290 LIIARAMM

-474 YYQGETT
+474 YYQGEAT

-571 LNQGIEQLPDGYY
+571 LNHGIEQLPDGYY

-641 FSKAIDGIFYP
+641 FSKAMEMLQALKKDYP
-652 YHEDLKDVFQEM
+652 KDYRVYKWLAFVQGELDLQNGASYTKT
-664 PLGNASAMMNQGLSI
+664 LGYYETAAE
-679 WKGKWSGKGHATH
+679 
-692 VSGIIGADFDNG
+692 
-704 KGICGVAPNAKLYG
+704 
-718 VDWSDSPLYR
+718 LYR
-728 TIDKK
+728 AEQA
-733 KPTFGDGS
+733 S
-741 NLYCMKIAMLYLVVE
+741 
-756 KQCQVI
+756 
-762 NISQSAFGVEVRC
+762 GVYDPQMDELDRM
-775 NASNNNDD
+775 ARNNW
-783 AINVINKFNEEFASF
+783 
-798 LKYVRE
+798 
-804 LSKMEFIICKCANN
+804 
-818 DNNHDL
+818 
-824 FFSKDADD
+824 
-832 DFNLP
+832 
-837 YILHHKK
+837 
-844 FISISAARIRNV
+844 
-856 LRDKATG
+856 
-863 QYTIVFTPMI
+863 Q
-873 SAQNGI
+873 
-879 MDVFMSAES
+879 
-888 QNYEASIVSATCVSC
+888 
-903 PDLKVS
+903 
-909 NNRISNLVFTANQPL
+909 
-924 RIDIQLDYHDYC
+924 
-936 SMEVK
+936 
-941 AYGNQV
+941 

>member
-1 MNYNE
+1 
-6 TSQWAADL
+6 
-14 GSGYSSI
+14 
-21 RPLGEGGM
+21 
-29 GTLYRAHKDS
+29 
-39 LDVDVVIK
+39 
-47 RVKQKFKGRMDERAE
+47 
-62 ANILKT
+62 
-68 LKHKYLPRIYDVIES
+68 
-83 PSGYVYTIMDM
+83 
-94 IPGENMQNYVK
+94 
-105 THGPVSQ
+105 
-112 KLAYRWACQLCEVI
+112 
-126 AYLHSQVPPIL
+126 
-137 HCDIKPSNIMI
+137 MI
-148 TPNEDICVIDFNTSL
+148 TPAGDICVIDFNTSL

-221 GPSGRGVSNS
+221 DPSGRGVSNS

-279 SYKLKFSRSFL
+279 GYKLKFSRSFL
-290 LIIARAMK
+290 LIIARAMM

-474 YYQGETT
+474 YYQGEAT

-618 EKNGNTTLEVRL
+618 KKNGNTTLEVRL

-641 FSKAIDGIFYP
+641 FSKAMEMLQALKKDYP
-652 YHEDLKDVFQEM
+652 KDYRVYKWLAFVQGELDLQNGASYTKT
-664 PLGNASAMMNQGLSI
+664 LGYYETAAE
-679 WKGKWSGKGHATH
+679 
-692 VSGIIGADFDNG
+692 
-704 KGICGVAPNAKLYG
+704 
-718 VDWSDSPLYR
+718 LYR
-728 TIDKK
+728 AEQA
-733 KPTFGDGS
+733 S
-741 NLYCMKIAMLYLVVE
+741 
-756 KQCQVI
+756 
-762 NISQSAFGVEVRC
+762 GVYDPQMDELDRM
-775 NASNNNDD
+775 ARNNW
-783 AINVINKFNEEFASF
+783 
-798 LKYVRE
+798 
-804 LSKMEFIICKCANN
+804 
-818 DNNHDL
+818 
-824 FFSKDADD
+824 
-832 DFNLP
+832 
-837 YILHHKK
+837 
-844 FISISAARIRNV
+844 
-856 LRDKATG
+856 
-863 QYTIVFTPMI
+863 Q
-873 SAQNGI
+873 
-879 MDVFMSAES
+879 
-888 QNYEASIVSATCVSC
+888 
-903 PDLKVS
+903 
-909 NNRISNLVFTANQPL
+909 
-924 RIDIQLDYHDYC
+924 
-936 SMEVK
+936 
-941 AYGNQV
+941 

>member
-6 TSQWAADL
+6 SSQWAADL
-14 GSGYSSI
+14 GSGYSAI

-148 TPNEDICVIDFNTSL
+148 TPADDICVIDFNTSL

-221 GPSGRGVSNS
+221 DPSGRGVSNS

-290 LIIARAMK
+290 LIIARAMM

-474 YYQGETT
+474 YYQGEAT

-641 FSKAIDGIFYP
+641 FSKAMEMLQALKKDYP
-652 YHEDLKDVFQEM
+652 KDYRVYKWLAFVQGELDLQNGASYTKT
-664 PLGNASAMMNQGLSI
+664 LGYYETAAE
-679 WKGKWSGKGHATH
+679 
-692 VSGIIGADFDNG
+692 
-704 KGICGVAPNAKLYG
+704 
-718 VDWSDSPLYR
+718 LYR
-728 TIDKK
+728 AEQA
-733 KPTFGDGS
+733 S
-741 NLYCMKIAMLYLVVE
+741 
-756 KQCQVI
+756 
-762 NISQSAFGVEVRC
+762 GVYDPQMDELDRM
-775 NASNNNDD
+775 ARNNW
-783 AINVINKFNEEFASF
+783 
-798 LKYVRE
+798 
-804 LSKMEFIICKCANN
+804 
-818 DNNHDL
+818 
-824 FFSKDADD
+824 
-832 DFNLP
+832 
-837 YILHHKK
+837 
-844 FISISAARIRNV
+844 
-856 LRDKATG
+856 
-863 QYTIVFTPMI
+863 Q
-873 SAQNGI
+873 
-879 MDVFMSAES
+879 
-888 QNYEASIVSATCVSC
+888 
-903 PDLKVS
+903 
-909 NNRISNLVFTANQPL
+909 
-924 RIDIQLDYHDYC
+924 
-936 SMEVK
+936 
-941 AYGNQV
+941 